1 MTVVGGGGG
10 GGLLF
15 VCFSCLL
22 LFLLPIHM
30 GSHTVPC
37 AVIGR
42 FTFIPGRQVLLR
54 MMLSLAGDS
63 LHGHKLAV
71 HSSIFRSGLK
81 RELELGCHSELH
93 FGFRFQRLVFRTL

>member
-1 MTVVGGGGG
+1 
-10 GGLLF
+10 
-15 VCFSCLL
+15 
-22 LFLLPIHM
+22 M

-42 FTFIPGRQVLLR
+42 FTFISGRQVLLR

-71 HSSIFRSGLK
+71 HSSILRRDLK
-81 RELELGCHSELH
+81 RELGSHSQLD
-93 FGFRFQRLVFRTL
+93 FGFRFQQLVFRTL

>member
-1 MTVVGGGGG
+1 M
-10 GGLLF
+10 F
-15 VCFSCLL
+15 FM

-30 GSHTVPC
+30 CSHTVPC

-71 HSSIFRSGLK
+71 HSSIFRSDLK
-81 RELELGCHSELH
+81 MELGCHSELD